1 MFKKM
6 KIKPYLLMMF
16 SFLIILTTIIICVG
30 IIGLIQ
36 TKNSVDIFTNK
47 ILVSEN
53 AVKVCRAESNIA
65 ARTLSDMIL
74 SNTREDAYIFKDKIN
89 ATWNNIKA
97 HLEILKK
104 SYGEADGQYANYEAA
119 LNKWFSIANDA
130 MNQVEKN
137 NRQAA
142 KALVLED
149 SAFALKEL
157 TDIEVIIEQST
168 ANQSEISKKN
178 TKTMIVTY
186 IIILVVVFVLVLLVS
201 IYFAFKTTFDITR
214 ATNKIKDAVIEL
226 TKGNL
231 NTNVDYTAKNEFG
244 ELAENINFSF
254 KEISKYVDAIDSIMS
269 ELARGDFNAE
279 IPVTFLGDFANIQTS
294 INNFRYDISN
304 ALLELDVASKQ
315 VGAGA
320 DQVAQGSQLLAQ
332 GSEEQASSIEELSAN
347 ITEITNQI
355 SQTAK
360 YSRTADNLGKQAG
373 KVVSKSQSE
382 MKQMMQAIKEI
393 AVSSENIQKI
403 IKAIDDIAFQTNI
416 LALNA
421 AVEAARAGI
430 AGKGFAVVAD
440 EVRNLAQKS
449 ADAAKNTAEL
459 IENSLKSVSH
469 GEKLAENTNRAFGEV
484 AKVSEQI
491 LEIIDKIAAASNEQA
506 SYILHISQSVEQIS
520 SVVQTNSATSQESAA
535 ASEELS
541 GQASAMKSLINQF
554 NLTGNTTVNKDSS
567 DSEDYAEST
576 EYSEEGI

>member
-1 MFKKM
+1 MFKQM

-16 SFLIILTTIIICVG
+16 SLLIILTTIIICVS

-36 TKNSVDIFTNK
+36 TKGSVDILTNK
-47 ILVSEN
+47 ILVSEE
-53 AVKVCRAESNIA
+53 AVKVAIIETNIA
-65 ARTLSDMIL
+65 ARNLSDMIL
-74 SNTREDAYIFKDKIN
+74 SNVREESFLFKDKIN
-89 ATWNNIKA
+89 TAFNNIKTQLA
-97 HLEILKK
+97 IIKEN
-104 SYGEADGQYANYEAA
+104 YGEADGQYAKYEAA
-119 LNKWFSIANDA
+119 LNKWFVIGNDA
-130 MNQVEKN
+130 IEQVEKN

-142 KALVLED
+142 KAIVLED
-149 SAFALKEL
+149 SVLALKDV
-157 TDIEVIIEQST
+157 TDIASSIEAST
-168 ANQSEISKKN
+168 TKQTEAAKKN
-178 TKTMIVTY
+178 TETMIITF
-186 IIILVVVFVLVLLVS
+186 IIILGVVFVLVLIVS
-201 IYFAFKTTFDITR
+201 IYFAFKTTSDITG
-214 ATNKIKDAVIEL
+214 ATNKIKDAVDEL
-226 TKGNL
+226 AKGNL

-254 KEISKYVDAIDSIMS
+254 KEISKYVSAIDTVMS
-269 ELARGDFNAE
+269 ELASGDFNAE

-304 ALLELDVASKQ
+304 TLLELDVASKQ

-332 GSEEQASSIEELSAN
+332 GSEEQASSIEELSAS

-355 SQTAK
+355 SQTAG
-360 YSRTADNLGKQAG
+360 YSRTAENFGKQAG
-373 KVVSKSQSE
+373 KVISKSQSE
-382 MKQMMQAIKEI
+382 MTQMMQAIKDI

-449 ADAAKNTAEL
+449 ADAAKNTSEL

-469 GEKLAENTNRAFGEV
+469 GEKLANNTNRAFGEV

-491 LEIIDKIAAASNEQA
+491 LDIIDKIAAASNDQA
-506 SYILHISQSVEQIS
+506 SYILQISQNVEQIS
-520 SVVQTNSATSQESAA
+520 SVVQTNSATSQQSAA

-541 GQASAMKSLINQF
+541 GQASAMKTLINQF
-554 NLTGNTTVNKDSS
+554 NLAGSSTVHKDNSEY
-567 DSEDYAEST
+567 EDYAEDM
-576 EYSEEGI
+576 EYSEEEI